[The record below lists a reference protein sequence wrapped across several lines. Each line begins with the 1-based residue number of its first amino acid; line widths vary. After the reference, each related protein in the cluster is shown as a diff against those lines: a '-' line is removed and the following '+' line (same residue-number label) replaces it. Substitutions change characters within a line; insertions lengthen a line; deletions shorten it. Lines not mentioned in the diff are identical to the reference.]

1 MDQARTAALEALL
14 QVDVREGYSNIVL
27 DKTISRFGLTG
38 LDASFASALFYGV
51 LEKRLTLD
59 YVLSQFS
66 KQPLEK
72 LTPKVLEILRLGTY
86 QILFMDRV
94 PDSASVNESVNLAKR
109 NGAAKA
115 SGFVNGVLRSL
126 LRGKDGLSWPN
137 ESVRYSCPE
146 WLIALW
152 RSAYGE
158 GAARGLLESLSQPAS
173 LFIRVNSVKT
183 SARALAETLL
193 REGVEAEQVPSFPQ
207 TLSVKK
213 TGSLPSLASFR
224 EGLFHVQDLSSQFA
238 AQQLGAKAG
247 ERVIDVCAAPGGKSF
262 TIAEEMQ
269 NEGELLAFDKY
280 RGKVRLIAD
289 GATRLGLTIVKAH
302 VRDAEH
308 PQKPLMP
315 ADRVLCDA
323 PCSGLGIIRRKPE
336 IRYRKKT
343 DLDSLPDLQYRILC
357 EAARLVKPGGRLLY
371 STCTLNPAQHGGV
384 ADRFLQEHGAFRP
397 VPVVLPEGW
406 NHAVKEPVHQLTLF
420 PQMHGTDG
428 FFISLFE
435 RNEKGE

>member
-1 MDQARTAALEALL
+1 MDQA
-14 QVDVREGYSNIVL
+14 
-27 DKTISRFGLTG
+27 GLPHWKRSYKWMCGKDIPILCSIKQSQG
-38 LDASFASALFYGV
+38 LASPVWTPHLPPLCFTGV

-158 GAARGLLESLSQPAS
+158 GGRTGTFSNRFSQPAS

-247 ERVIDVCAAPGGKSF
+247 ERV
-262 TIAEEMQ
+262 
-269 NEGELLAFDKY
+269 
-280 RGKVRLIAD
+280 
-289 GATRLGLTIVKAH
+289 
-302 VRDAEH
+302 
-308 PQKPLMP
+308 
-315 ADRVLCDA
+315 
-323 PCSGLGIIRRKPE
+323 
-336 IRYRKKT
+336 
-343 DLDSLPDLQYRILC
+343 
-357 EAARLVKPGGRLLY
+357 
-371 STCTLNPAQHGGV
+371 
-384 ADRFLQEHGAFRP
+384 
-397 VPVVLPEGW
+397 
-406 NHAVKEPVHQLTLF
+406 
-420 PQMHGTDG
+420 
-428 FFISLFE
+428 
-435 RNEKGE
+435 